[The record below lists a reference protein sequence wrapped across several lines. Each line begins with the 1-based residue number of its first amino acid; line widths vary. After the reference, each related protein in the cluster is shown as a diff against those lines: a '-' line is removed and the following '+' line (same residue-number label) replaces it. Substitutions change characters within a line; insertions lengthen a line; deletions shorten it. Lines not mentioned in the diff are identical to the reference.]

1 MLYHLKIFYVDADES
16 HAPHVREH
24 EVESDAGRPCNW
36 TSSLAMNRAMADSV
50 LIVRIR
56 ASWSS
61 RG

>member
-1 MLYHLKIFYVDADES
+1 MLYHLKVFCLDADES
-16 HAPHVREH
+16 HTPDVRESQ
-24 EVESDAGRPCNW
+24 SDDGKDCNW
-36 TSSLAMNRAMADSV
+36 MSSVAMHRAIADSV

>member
-1 MLYHLKIFYVDADES
+1 MLYHLKIFCLDADETD
-16 HAPHVREH
+16 APLVRE
-24 EVESDAGRPCNW
+24 VEPASESRCNW
-36 TSSLAMNRAMADSV
+36 TSSIALSRALADSV